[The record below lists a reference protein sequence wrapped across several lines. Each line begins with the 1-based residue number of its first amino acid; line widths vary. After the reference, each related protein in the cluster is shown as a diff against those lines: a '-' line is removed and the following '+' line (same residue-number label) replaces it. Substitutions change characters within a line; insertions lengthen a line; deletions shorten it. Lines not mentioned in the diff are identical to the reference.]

1 MELSVIGILL
11 SLAVIIFLALRGV
24 GIIVIAPLAVVIV
37 SLFSAMDPGSAL
49 TGPYMKGFVS
59 YATKFY
65 LVFLFAS
72 IFGKYMDDSGAARS
86 IAHSVIKLTGRDN
99 QMWILL
105 AIAGITLL
113 LTMGGVSL
121 FVVIFAVLPIARPLF
136 KELNIPWHMFV
147 ATFIFGIGSISM
159 TMMPGTP
166 SILNVMPTKYLG
178 TTTMAAP
185 LLGIIGSI
193 VLFAF
198 NVWYMNGQLKRCRAR
213 GEGYEETESRFAAQP
228 SQVAEDKILP
238 PVWLALLPSAVL
250 VVALN
255 AVKIDIVWSLVAGC
269 VTAAIVFW
277 KNIDSQLKTINAGAV
292 NMALPIINTCA
303 DVGYGTAVAA
313 TAGFKAIT
321 DFLFAIPGTPVIS
334 LSLATYMMTGITG
347 SASGGLGIVLE
358 TLMSK
363 YVEMGINPEFLHRV
377 VAAAAGTFDAM
388 PHNGVVITTLAVA
401 GLTHRQAYRHIWWG
415 HVVGTFVAMLV
426 IVPIGLVIY
435 G

>member
-1 MELSVIGILL
+1 MEMSVIGIALP
-11 SLAVIIFLALRGV
+11 LAVIIFLALRGV

-37 SLFSAMDPGSAL
+37 SLFSQLDPAAAL
-49 TGPYMKGFVS
+49 MGPYMKGFVS
-59 YATKFY
+59 YASKFY

-86 IAHSVIKLTGRDN
+86 IANKVIQMTGRDN
-99 QMWILL
+99 ALLVLL
-105 AIAGITLL
+105 AIAAITLL

-136 KELNIPWHMFV
+136 KELDIPWHLFV

-159 TMMPGTP
+159 TMLPGSP

-193 VLFAF
+193 VLAAF
-198 NVWYMNGQLKRCRAR
+198 NIWYMRSQLIKSRKA
-213 GEGYEETESRFAAQP
+213 GEGYEEAKTAAV
-228 SQVAEDKILP
+228 VAESDKPLP
-238 PVWLALLPSAVL
+238 AVWLSLLPSVVL

-255 AVKIDIVWSLVAGC
+255 ALKIDIVWSLIAGC
-269 VTAAIVFW
+269 VTAAVVFW
-277 KNIDSQLKTINAGAV
+277 KHIEDQLKTINAGAV

-321 DFLFAIPGTPVIS
+321 EFLFSIPGTPLIS
-334 LSLATYMMTGITG
+334 LTLATYMMTGITG

-358 TLMSK
+358 TLMAK
-363 YVEMGINPEFLHRV
+363 YMTLGIHPEFLHRV

-401 GLTHRQAYRHIWWG
+401 GLTHKQAYRHIWWG
-415 HVVGTFVAMLV
+415 HVVGTFLALLV
-426 IVPIGLVIY
+426 IVPVGLIIY
-435 G
+435 R

>member
-1 MELSVIGILL
+1 MELSVIGIAL
-11 SLAVIIFLALRGV
+11 SLAIIIFLALRGV

-37 SLFSAMDPGSAL
+37 SLFSGLDPAAAL
-49 TGPYMKGFVS
+49 MGPYMKGFVS

-86 IAHSVIKLTGRDN
+86 IANKVIALTGRDN
-99 QMWILL
+99 ALLVLL
-105 AIAGITLL
+105 AIAAITLL

-136 KELNIPWHMFV
+136 KELNIPWHLFV

-159 TMMPGTP
+159 TMLPGSP

-193 VLFAF
+193 VLAAF
-198 NVWYMNGQLKRCRAR
+198 NIWYMRGQLAKAR
-213 GEGYEETESRFAAQP
+213 LAGEGYEESVGTVAVNVDESKVLP
-228 SQVAEDKILP
+228 S
-238 PVWLALLPSAVL
+238 VWLSLLPSVVL

-255 AVKIDIVWSLVAGC
+255 VLKIDIVWSLIAGC
-269 VTAAIVFW
+269 LVAAVVFW
-277 KNIDSQLKTINAGAV
+277 KNIDNQLKTINAGAV

-321 DFLFAIPGTPVIS
+321 EFLFSIPGTPLIS
-334 LSLATYMMTGITG
+334 LTLATYMMTGITG

-358 TLMSK
+358 TLMAK
-363 YVEMGINPEFLHRV
+363 YVALGINPEFLHRV

-415 HVVGTFVAMLV
+415 HVVGTFIALLV
-426 IVPIGLVIY
+426 IVPIGLLIY
-435 G
+435 R